1 MKKIVGF
8 IGCGNMSQA
17 MIGGIINSRLIGASS
32 IIGSPKK
39 EDVENKWGITT
50 TKDNR
55 EVAKVSDYL
64 IIGVKPHLYEMIIG
78 EVRDH
83 IKKGAVVIS
92 IGAGISSKFLAEKL
106 GEDILFIKTM
116 PNTPAMVGEAMTA
129 ISPVENFPE
138 DKLEEI
144 KKIFSSFGRVEVIE
158 ERLMDAF
165 TAVAG
170 SSPAYIY
177 ILIEA
182 MADAAVSNGM
192 PRNKAYKI
200 VAQSLLGSAKM
211 VLDTSS
217 HPAQLKDNVC
227 SPGGTTIEGVK
238 ALEEYGFRNSI
249 IRTVDRVVEKSKYM
263 SKD

>member
-17 MIGGIINSRLIGASS
+17 IIGGMINSKLIEGKN

-39 EDVENKWGITT
+39 PEVERKWGINT

-55 EVAKVSDYL
+55 EVAKLSDYL
-64 IIGVKPHLYEMIIG
+64 VIGVKPYLYEKIID
-78 EVRDH
+78 EVRDY
-83 IKKGAVVIS
+83 IKEGAVVVS

-129 ISPVENFPE
+129 LSPMANFPE
-138 DKLEEI
+138 DKLDEI
-144 KKIFSSFGRVEVIE
+144 KKIFTSFGKVEVIDE
-158 ERLMDAF
+158 SHMDAF
-165 TAVAG
+165 TAIAG

-177 ILIEA
+177 MLIEA
-182 MADAAVSNGM
+182 MADAGVSNGI

-211 VLDTSS
+211 VLDTGM

-238 ALEEYGFRNSI
+238 ALEEYGFRNSL
-249 IRTVDRVVEKSKYM
+249 IRTVDKVVEKSRTMTKA
-263 SKD
+263 